1 MTIEQAFKHLLE
13 NWKDQDTE
21 FVTKYRTY
29 KSRFLNASGKQT
41 KKVSEEKMIE
51 MLREAG
57 YKVDIK
63 VKISLPNK

>member
-13 NWKDQDTE
+13 NWKDQDTD
-21 FVTKYRTY
+21 FITKYRTY
-29 KSRFLNASGKQT
+29 KSRYLNRSGNQT

-51 MLREAG
+51 MLKEAG

-63 VKISLPNK
+63 VKVTAPKK